1 MFSRV
6 PLADDRE
13 RFRGEVAAVVEFAF
27 DEGFVAFSDA
37 VDVAPG
43 LGGVE
48 GEFIGG
54 GADDWACVVR
64 ERWSLAS

>member
-6 PLADDRE
+6 PLADDGE
-13 RFRGEVAAVVEFAF
+13 RFGGEVAAVVEFAF
-27 DEGFVAFSDA
+27 DEGFVAFADA

-48 GEFIGG
+48 GEFVGG
-54 GADDWACVVR
+54 GADDWACGGR
-64 ERWSLAS
+64 ECLAW

>member
-6 PLADDRE
+6 PLADDGE
-13 RFRGEVAAVVEFAF
+13 RFGGEVAAVVEFAF
-27 DEGFVAFSDA
+27 DEGFVAFADA

-54 GADDWACVVR
+54 GADDWAYER
-64 ERWSLAS
+64 ERGGV